1 MRKICLLIG
10 CFICSFS
17 VGAQSPG
24 SSETRKLTASLYAVT
39 SLYVD
44 TVDVSK
50 LVEDAITG
58 MLAELDPHS
67 NYLTPDEVKEMN
79 EPLQGNFEGIGIQFN
94 MLTDTLYVVQVIPGG
109 PSEKVGLR
117 AGDRVITVN
126 DSVIAGVKMKNS
138 DIMKRLRGKSGSTVR
153 VGIQRKGV
161 DGLVEF
167 KIIRGKIPI
176 NSLDV
181 AYMVDK
187 EIGYI
192 KLNRFGATTHQEFA
206 DAFEKLKKEGMKSLI
221 LDLQSNGGGY
231 MNAAID
237 LANDFLKKG
246 ELIVYTEARSV
257 KQDNTL
263 SESKGLFEKG
273 ELVVLIDE
281 YSASASEIV
290 SGAIQD
296 WDRGVLVGRRSFG
309 KGLVQRPI
317 PLPDGSMLK
326 LTTARYYT
334 PTGRCIQKPYVKG
347 DKEGY
352 EHEMSDRRE
361 RGEMVNAD
369 SIVFADSLKYYTLKN
384 KRLVYGGG
392 GIMPDVFVP
401 IDTAKY
407 TAYHRDLV
415 AKGAIIRITMNYV
428 DEKRTELKAQYPTF
442 DAFRQLFVVEQQVFD
457 ELLKIAEEE
466 AIEFKPEQ
474 FELSKGLIS
483 LQMKALIGRDLFDM
497 QSYYKVINE
506 ENDELKKAVEILK
519 TPPLYKE
526 ILEKK

>member
-1 MRKICLLIG
+1 
-10 CFICSFS
+10 
-17 VGAQSPG
+17 
-24 SSETRKLTASLYAVT
+24 
-39 SLYVD
+39 
-44 TVDVSK
+44 
-50 LVEDAITG
+50 
-58 MLAELDPHS
+58 
-67 NYLTPDEVKEMN
+67 
-79 EPLQGNFEGIGIQFN
+79 
-94 MLTDTLYVVQVIPGG
+94 
-109 PSEKVGLR
+109 
-117 AGDRVITVN
+117 
-126 DSVIAGVKMKNS
+126 
-138 DIMKRLRGKSGSTVR
+138 
-153 VGIQRKGV
+153 
-161 DGLVEF
+161 
-167 KIIRGKIPI
+167 
-176 NSLDV
+176 
-181 AYMVDK
+181 
-187 EIGYI
+187 
-192 KLNRFGATTHQEFA
+192 
-206 DAFEKLKKEGMKSLI
+206 
-221 LDLQSNGGGY
+221 
-231 MNAAID
+231 
-237 LANDFLKKG
+237 
-246 ELIVYTEARSV
+246 
-257 KQDNTL
+257 
-263 SESKGLFEKG
+263 
-273 ELVVLIDE
+273 VVLIDE

-401 IDTAKY
+401 VDTAKY

-415 AKGAIIRITMNYV
+415 AKGAIIRVTMNYV

-442 DAFRQLFVVEQQVFD
+442 DAFRQSFVVEQQVFD
-457 ELLKIAEEE
+457 ELLKIAADE
-466 AIEFKPEQ
+466 AIEFRPEQ
-474 FELSKGLIS
+474 FEVSKSLIS
-483 LQMKALIGRDLFDM
+483 LQTKALIGRDLFDM

-519 TPPLYKE
+519 TPSLYKE